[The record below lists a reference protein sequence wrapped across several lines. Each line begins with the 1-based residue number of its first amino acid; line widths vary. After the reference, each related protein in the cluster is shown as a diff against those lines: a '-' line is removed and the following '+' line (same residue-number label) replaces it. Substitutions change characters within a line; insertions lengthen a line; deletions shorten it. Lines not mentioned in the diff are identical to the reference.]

1 MKLNKLKGKLV
12 ECNMSYEDCAKELGI
27 SKTAFS
33 NKMQGNSNF
42 TVEEAKN
49 LSDVLHLNT
58 NEKEDIFLS

>member
-12 ECNMSYEDCAKELGI
+12 ECSMTYDDCAKELGI

-42 TVEEAKN
+42 TVEEAKK
-49 LSDVLHLNT
+49 LSNVLHLNT